1 MARVKSILL
10 YVPNSSLQCEHF
22 FLPLTL
28 KSRSLEELPLD
39 DFPSD
44 DGGFLGGTWGPGNPR
59 IFEVAGGPGGI
70 SLFYW
75 KKKIHKFQIIK

>member
-1 MARVKSILL
+1 MARVKSILRETN
-10 YVPNSSLQCEHF
+10 VPNSSLQCEHF

-44 DGGFLGGTWGPGNPR
+44 DGGFLGGT
-59 IFEVAGGPGGI
+59 
-70 SLFYW
+70 
-75 KKKIHKFQIIK
+75 

>member
-1 MARVKSILL
+1 MARAESILL
-10 YVPNSSLQCEHF
+10 YAPNSSLQCEHF

-44 DGGFLGGTWGPGNPR
+44 DGGFLGGT
-59 IFEVAGGPGGI
+59 
-70 SLFYW
+70 
-75 KKKIHKFQIIK
+75 